1 MRLFPLYLQIIFTTL
16 LFSKDLID
24 NNSTKMVEIET
35 SDGNIFLG
43 KIIKKDD
50 KHYTLETNDGIIITV
65 PISSII
71 KSLKIHSN

>member
-1 MRLFPLYLQIIFTTL
+1 MRLLPIYLQIIFGTL
-16 LFSKDLID
+16 LFSQDLID
-24 NNSTKMVEIET
+24 NNSTKMVEVET

-50 KHYTLETNDGIIITV
+50 KHYTLETNDGIIIDI

-71 KSLKIHSN
+71 KQAI